1 MASRTLKRW
10 TIGII
15 VLIVVLVIAGVAGM
29 HFAARSLKQHV
40 LEALGPES
48 EVADL
53 TVGFTSINIS
63 GVRVKAPKG
72 WPADSTLRAEHIVLV
87 PDLKQLLSRRIYIKN
102 IRIENAYI
110 SAVRPKEGG
119 GLKVLPSMLDKKRDP
134 ESERRSGQI
143 HTVEFSNCVIE
154 LFDMTLAG
162 HQKMRVDA
170 VRGTLQDLNL
180 PKLDS
185 HSKVDLHGVIK
196 GAAHQGTIGVTGWI
210 DVAAKSSELSTQVRN
225 VDLVLFQPY
234 VIQKTKAGIDEGTF
248 NLDLKATV
256 RNNVLNAPGT
266 LTLTGLKV
274 KNAETPLGG
283 LKTVP
288 ERAVIGALADKDDRI
303 TVHFDLKGN
312 LDNPAFSLTE
322 GLGLRTGTALLKGL
336 GLGFEAL
343 IRAFFILVRGFVP
356 H

>member
-1 MASRTLKRW
+1 M
-10 TIGII
+10 
-15 VLIVVLVIAGVAGM
+15 
-29 HFAARSLKQHV
+29 
-40 LEALGPES
+40 
-48 EVADL
+48 
-53 TVGFTSINIS
+53 
-63 GVRVKAPKG
+63 
-72 WPADSTLRAEHIVLV
+72 
-87 PDLKQLLSRRIYIKN
+87 
-102 IRIENAYI
+102 
-110 SAVRPKEGG
+110 
-119 GLKVLPSMLDKKRDP
+119 
-134 ESERRSGQI
+134 
-143 HTVEFSNCVIE
+143 
-154 LFDMTLAG
+154 
-162 HQKMRVDA
+162 
-170 VRGTLQDLNL
+170 
-180 PKLDS
+180 
-185 HSKVDLHGVIK
+185 
-196 GAAHQGTIGVTGWI
+196 
-210 DVAAKSSELSTQVRN
+210 AAKSSELSTQVRN

-266 LTLTGLKV
+266 LTLAGLKV
-274 KNAETPLGG
+274 KNAQTPLGG